1 MPESNDWQVLL
12 VDDEADQCK
21 LVSKYLNGKTVDAKG
36 GKLRVNVEQDFDK
49 AVGRL
54 ASEQYDLLI
63 LDVRLGPQ
71 EDEKE
76 EEVGRKTLLV
86 IRETRFLP
94 IIFYTAL
101 PNKVRDLETPLIR
114 VVEKTEG
121 VTKILAEIQEIF
133 KSKIPEVNRELVKHV
148 QEVQRDY
155 MWDFVA
161 KSWAQFGDTSDRSCL
176 AYLLAR
182 RLAKSLDSPGIKKL
196 AERLG
201 DTGGLACRDNDVHPM
216 RYYVIPPMGG
226 GMASGDIFID
236 TRLEPAKYLI
246 LVTPSCDIVNKK
258 VDVMLFA
265 ECHRL
270 DHMKEFTEW
279 KTNGDGLKG
288 QQYRSDLVNLLKNG
302 KSERFYYLP
311 GVFDLPDLVV
321 DYQRLWPIEPPAV
334 DQLKGEGKLRC
345 LASLDSPYSEAML
358 ARFSRYFGRLGTPD
372 LNMEIIEKRLKK
384 V

>member
-1 MPESNDWQVLL
+1 MPENNDWQVLF
-12 VDDEADQCK
+12 VDDEVDQCE
-21 LVSKYLNGKTVDAKG
+21 LVSKYLTGKTVDAKG
-36 GKLRVNVEQDFDK
+36 GKLRVNVEQNFVK
-49 AVGRL
+49 AVSRL
-54 ASEQYDLLI
+54 AAEQYDLLI
-63 LDVRLGPQ
+63 LDVRLGPHK
-71 EDEKE
+71 DERE
-76 EEVGRKTLLV
+76 EEEGRKTLLV
-86 IRETRFLP
+86 IKEKRFLP

-133 KSKIPEVNRELVKHV
+133 RSKIPEVNRELVKHV

-161 KSWAQFGDTSDRSCL
+161 KSWARFGDTPDRSCL

-182 RLAKSLDSPGIKKL
+182 RLARSLDSPGIKKL

-201 DTGGLACRDNDVHPM
+201 DDSGLVCRDNDVHPM
-216 RYYVIPPMGG
+216 RYYVIPPIGG
-226 GMASGDIFID
+226 EMASGDIFID
-236 TRLEPAKYLI
+236 TRLDPAQYLI

-265 ECHRL
+265 ECIRL
-270 DHMKEFTEW
+270 DQMKEFTQW
-279 KTNGDGLKG
+279 KTNGDGPKG
-288 QQYRSDLVNLLKNG
+288 QYKGELMNLLKNG

-321 DYQRLWPIEPPAV
+321 DYQRLWPIEPTAV
-334 DQLKGEGKLRC
+334 DKLKGEGKLEC
-345 LASLDSPYSEAML
+345 LASLDSPYSESML

-372 LNMEIIEKRLKK
+372 LNIEIVEKRLKEI
-384 V
+384 